1 MRNAVITGASK
12 GIGKAI
18 AQKLV
23 MENFNLIICARDQ
36 INLDK
41 TVAELQKINAQ
52 VEITGVVTDMGK
64 KRDIEKLAAM
74 ITKKFY
80 HIEILVNNAGAYQPG
95 NIHTEADGVLEEML
109 AVNLFSAYHLTRSLL
124 PGMIKRKSGHIF
136 NIVSVAGLQ
145 AYPAGGSYSISK
157 FALMGFS
164 KNLREE
170 LAPHNIKVTAI
181 SPGATQTAS
190 WDGVKVEPGRMM
202 QPEDIA
208 DVLWSAYNLSPQT
221 VVEDIVMRP
230 IAGDMD

>member
-136 NIVSVAGLQ
+136 NIVSVAGLP